1 MKFSKVQIYSSKILK
16 SGAMLSET
24 KILLAG
30 WDDSA
35 SIQDN
40 FYRFRQSN
48 ILGKASRSRVEDI
61 LQVFRQRY
69 LNEAQVTKALIGMKK
84 AKYSADSLDQILYF
98 HTARSDPLIHDFVI
112 EVLWPRYQNGRQD
125 ILVKDAE
132 KWIRQKIS
140 EGVTTSPWSE
150 NTIVKSA
157 RGLMSTLRDFGILQ
171 GLNNKS
177 LIPDYLP
184 VDAFSYIAFYLSEL
198 QPSGKR
204 LLESKEWQLFFLRT
218 EAVEHLFME
227 AHQQHLLD
235 YHAAGSVVR
244 IVFPSESIEEYV
256 HVILERAH

>member
-1 MKFSKVQIYSSKILK
+1 MVKSSKAIYSSKILK
-16 SGAMLSET
+16 AGSILAET
-24 KILLAG
+24 KILLAD
-30 WDDSA
+30 WDNSVSVNQNLD
-35 SIQDN
+35 
-40 FYRFRQSN
+40 RFRQSN

-69 LNEAQVTKALIGMKK
+69 LVEEQVTKALVSLVKSR
-84 AKYSADSLDQILYF
+84 YSADSLDQILYF
-98 HTARSDPLIHDFVI
+98 HTARSDPLINDFVI

-132 KWIRQKIS
+132 NWIRQKIS
-140 EGVTTSPWSE
+140 EGVTNSSWSE
-150 NTIVKSA
+150 NTTMKSA

-171 GLNNKS
+171 GFNNKS
-177 LIPDYLP
+177 LIPAYLP
-184 VDAFSYIAFYLSEL
+184 VDAFSYAAFFLSRL

>member
-1 MKFSKVQIYSSKILK
+1 MKSSKGQIYSSKILK
-16 SGAMLSET
+16 SGAILSET

-40 FYRFRQSN
+40 FYRFRQIN

-61 LQVFRQRY
+61 LHVFRQRY
-69 LNEAQVTKALIGMKK
+69 LNESQVSRALIGLIR
-84 AKYSADSLDQILYF
+84 AKHPADSLNQILYF
-98 HTARSDPLIHDFVI
+98 HAARSDPLIQDFVI
-112 EVLWPRYQNGRQD
+112 EVLWPRYQSGRQD

-132 KWIRQKIS
+132 NWIREKIS
-140 EGVTTSPWSE
+140 KGSTTRPWSH
-150 NTIVKSA
+150 NTIEKSA
-157 RGLMSTLRDFGILQ
+157 QGLMSTLRDFRVLQ
-171 GLNNKS
+171 GLKNKH
-177 LIPDYLP
+177 LTPAYLRI
-184 VDAFSYIAFYLSEL
+184 DAFCYIAYYLSKL